1 MKITIIILGVLF
13 ATILLVPAIIIA
25 ACVYLLDLSNITY
38 DLSVGLIT
46 GTVTTLLSYYFFN
59 YIPRTRLRK
68 QKYKQYVEI
77 VKRHGSGLAYAY
89 SGGYAAFV
97 TFNNYYCDG
106 EFSHKNLWL
115 MFCRRTT
122 ATTSAVE
129 RILSLHSEFNTNV
142 ALLLDLIPEE
152 SVKNLKRANLDFWL
166 NQIMSAYNSIKT
178 HISSNRQKKYDQESY
193 DEEFRLHETIRC
205 YMNAVKSIE
214 DYLSISPRT
223 GVAIFVPISKIE
235 I

>member
-13 ATILLVPAIIIA
+13 ATFLFVPAIIIA
-25 ACVYLLDLSNITY
+25 ACVYLLDLSNIIY
-38 DLSVGLIT
+38 DLSIGLIT
-46 GTVTTLLSYYFFN
+46 TLISYFFFN
-59 YIPRTRLRK
+59 YIPKIRLRK
-68 QKYKQYVEI
+68 QKYEQYVEI

-89 SGGYAAFV
+89 SGGYAAFSA
-97 TFNNYYCDG
+97 FNNNYCDG
-106 EFSHKNLWL
+106 GFTHKNLWL

-122 ATTSAVE
+122 ATTNAVE

-142 ALLLDLIPEE
+142 ALLLDVIPEE
-152 SVKNLKRANLDFWL
+152 SVKNLKRANLDFWV

-178 HISSNRQKKYDQESY
+178 HISSNRQKKYDHESY
-193 DEEFRLHETIRC
+193 EEEFRLHEAIRC

-223 GVAIFVPISKIE
+223 GVAIFVPISKIV